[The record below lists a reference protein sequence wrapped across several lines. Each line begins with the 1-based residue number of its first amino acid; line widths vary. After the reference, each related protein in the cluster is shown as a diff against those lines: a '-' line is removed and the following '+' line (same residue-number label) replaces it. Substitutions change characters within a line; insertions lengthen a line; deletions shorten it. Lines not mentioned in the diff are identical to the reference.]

1 MNDIMK
7 WKPTNTDRI
16 ETKKWTPLYSIVS
29 GILIQ
34 FDVKSKPVITTNSS
48 ITIQVVISPLSGN
61 PGQFA
66 DKLKIKTP
74 DHVETFSWPREGN
87 KQIKT
92 SCFCTDHIASAVN
105 GGLSVMERDPS
116 LMTIH

>member
-34 FDVKSKPVITTNSS
+34 FDVKSKPVITANSS
-48 ITIQVVISPLSGN
+48 ITIQV
-61 PGQFA
+61 
-66 DKLKIKTP
+66 
-74 DHVETFSWPREGN
+74 
-87 KQIKT
+87 
-92 SCFCTDHIASAVN
+92 
-105 GGLSVMERDPS
+105 
-116 LMTIH
+116 

>member
-1 MNDIMK
+1 MEAA
-7 WKPTNTDRI
+7 NTDRI

-61 PGQFA
+61 PGQIA
-66 DKLKIKTP
+66 DKLKIKTR
-74 DHVETFSWPREGN
+74 DHVETFSEP
-87 KQIKT
+87 
-92 SCFCTDHIASAVN
+92 
-105 GGLSVMERDPS
+105 
-116 LMTIH
+116 